1 MIILLGVG
9 VAYFFGLFWD
19 NFYFFHIFQ
28 LGLKMHL
35 FSYRPMFSYRGCED
49 KQLSLSILSMC
60 DEYMTDWRFG

>member
-1 MIILLGVG
+1 
-9 VAYFFGLFWD
+9 
-19 NFYFFHIFQ
+19 
-28 LGLKMHL
+28 MHL